1 MRYPIETRY
10 NKDTDNPIYTIFD
23 SESQTFEEV
32 VVPREDSYSYFLQQ
46 NMTKQE
52 VREILRE
59 MDIDSLARVV
69 EIVPI
74 TKHNLFTDEDEE
86 LMKVKM
92 ESAMDVKTYRF
103 NTCHEGHIKRVTRH
117 MLDKKWYIGMPCD
130 DNNRLIPVGV
140 GPKYRDPLIA
150 MGYPED
156 VVDQFLGFMFAD
168 IPEISTMSLDIET
181 ESFGTVL
188 PNPMYASTPIISS
201 AFKFHDVI
209 TNETTGI
216 VVLLE
221 DDLRRYVNKD
231 INYSLRELVIQG
243 KVKLEIYKTEYD
255 LVMRIIE
262 ILKDPR
268 YPLCVTY
275 FGEGFDLPYIYNR
288 AINLGI
294 NRNRIPFTAYRSRT
308 PQRTRGARTDWR
320 VKMKNKMHIDM
331 LQFFS
336 QPTIQNY
343 VFKNKY
349 KKLGLDP
356 VARGLIGRGK
366 VEHEESIN
374 DLSMSNLAYYN
385 YIDADLTLDLMRQ
398 FDYLPLKITFMFMR
412 IGRQGYYDAAHRA
425 IGTKILN
432 MAQGYM
438 VERNILIPNRSDLSV
453 VGTAHSSPDVKGKGY
468 RGAVVIPTEKGLF
481 VNIKRVDFAS
491 LYPTMM
497 KEKNIS
503 FDTVNCNHPEC
514 RVNLVPEL
522 PHHICTKKIGI
533 IPTLIGCL
541 KDTRLLFFKPW
552 SNDKSLPEK
561 ERNTYKAIEQAIKVY
576 VNACLPHNEEVITL
590 SKEGIV
596 NKQTVGSLASCWKD
610 RKILSIE
617 NDQNSSK
624 FGHPVF
630 IEING
635 VVERGIASIVE
646 ITLSD
651 GRSIRCTENHV
662 FPKSLPK
669 HIRKTRNYDWKEEF
683 QVKEVQAAKLEVGD
697 EIFVLN
703 NIPLSSTPPEILFI
717 PDIIFTNN
725 LSIALPREEF
735 KKHAYK
741 KNQRNVTD
749 PLTSLF
755 IKKSEYENIRKRYR
769 INWNKLSE
777 TEKETV
783 RNNYRRIE
791 IKIKPSGPGYWY
803 PSFLRIEKNLLKLL
817 GWYIAEGSIDV
828 KRNRFC
834 ITQCNLHSPEN
845 VEEIKEILKHLGFRF
860 SYSINKQFEVNSN
873 VYSMLLEALCGRGS
887 KNKRIPLHILN
898 RSRAETLLD
907 AYFKGDGNWT
917 NIGAKRYSTI
927 SKQLS
932 SDLLTVIGAL
942 KRNASIHEEGIFRV
956 VETKGMHYT
965 RYKRGMVDFNG
976 TVIVRIKKIEK
987 LGKVP
992 VIDIETENGW
1002 FVTTNGIVTHN
1013 SYGVSGFEGFGLF
1026 CEPVA
1031 ESITSFSRNAITRL
1045 AIETES
1051 LIGNDLRKIAEEHGV
1066 DPLDALEYIPREDK
1080 LIIGGDTDSLM
1091 GKFTEKQIE
1100 HMVKFSQEVLNTE
1113 LALEITAA
1121 LALFYKKKNYILVEE
1136 NGNVEVKGML
1146 GKKRNTP
1153 PIAVQC
1159 FEKFKIILVDVVTK
1173 DEPIDGI
1180 REKTV
1185 DLIREFYD
1193 MIWEGKG
1200 NIKDYVFEVKM
1211 TKAISEYKASP
1222 QHVKAAKKWAKHV
1235 RKNSA
1240 SLRTAS
1246 DNTIVPVGSVIGYV
1260 KKAEGGVK
1268 TTRSGKRAS
1277 GVKCDPIPIQ
1287 IATKKDI
1294 SPIYYHEN
1302 LLSVMG
1308 QVMDALEI
1316 NREEVITTDP
1326 SQSTLDTF
1334 F

>member
-1 MRYPIETRY
+1 MRYPIETKY

-23 SESQTFEEV
+23 SQSQTFEEV

-52 VREILRE
+52 IREILRE
-59 MDIDSLARVV
+59 MDIDSLTRVV

-74 TKHNLFTDEDEE
+74 TKHNLFTDEDEV

-92 ESAMDVKTYRF
+92 EAAMDVKTYRF
-103 NTCHEGHIKRVTRH
+103 NTCHEGHIKRITRH
-117 MLDKKWYIGMPCD
+117 MLDKKWYMGMPCD
-130 DNNRLIPVGV
+130 DNNQLIPVSIKS
-140 GPKYRDPLIA
+140 KYKDPLIA

-221 DDLRRYVNKD
+221 DELRQYVNKD

-243 KVKLEIYKTEYD
+243 RVKLEIYKTEYD

-262 ILKDPR
+262 IIKDPR

-320 VKMKNKMHIDM
+320 VKMNNKMHIDL

-385 YIDADLTLDLMRQ
+385 YIDADITLDLMKQ
-398 FDYLPLKITFMFMR
+398 SDYLPLKITFMFMR

-468 RGAVVIPTEKGLF
+468 RGAIVIPTEKGLF
-481 VNIKRVDFAS
+481 VGIKRVDFAS

-561 ERNTYKAIEQAIKVY
+561 ERNTYKAIEQALKVY
-576 VNACLPHNEEVITL
+576 VNA
-590 SKEGIV
+590 
-596 NKQTVGSLASCWKD
+596 
-610 RKILSIE
+610 
-617 NDQNSSK
+617 
-624 FGHPVF
+624 
-630 IEING
+630 
-635 VVERGIASIVE
+635 
-646 ITLSD
+646 
-651 GRSIRCTENHV
+651 
-662 FPKSLPK
+662 
-669 HIRKTRNYDWKEEF
+669 
-683 QVKEVQAAKLEVGD
+683 
-697 EIFVLN
+697 
-703 NIPLSSTPPEILFI
+703 
-717 PDIIFTNN
+717 
-725 LSIALPREEF
+725 
-735 KKHAYK
+735 
-741 KNQRNVTD
+741 
-749 PLTSLF
+749 
-755 IKKSEYENIRKRYR
+755 
-769 INWNKLSE
+769 
-777 TEKETV
+777 
-783 RNNYRRIE
+783 
-791 IKIKPSGPGYWY
+791 
-803 PSFLRIEKNLLKLL
+803 
-817 GWYIAEGSIDV
+817 
-828 KRNRFC
+828 
-834 ITQCNLHSPEN
+834 
-845 VEEIKEILKHLGFRF
+845 
-860 SYSINKQFEVNSN
+860 
-873 VYSMLLEALCGRGS
+873 
-887 KNKRIPLHILN
+887 
-898 RSRAETLLD
+898 
-907 AYFKGDGNWT
+907 
-917 NIGAKRYSTI
+917 
-927 SKQLS
+927 
-932 SDLLTVIGAL
+932 
-942 KRNASIHEEGIFRV
+942 
-956 VETKGMHYT
+956 
-965 RYKRGMVDFNG
+965 
-976 TVIVRIKKIEK
+976 
-987 LGKVP
+987 
-992 VIDIETENGW
+992 
-1002 FVTTNGIVTHN
+1002 

-1031 ESITSFSRNAITRL
+1031 ESITAWSRDAITRL

-1080 LIIGGDTDSLM
+1080 LIISGDTDSLM
-1091 GKFTEKQIE
+1091 GKFTEEQIE
-1100 HMVKFSQEVLNTE
+1100 HMIKFSQEVLDTE

-1159 FEKFKIILVDVVTK
+1159 FEKFKTILVDVVTK

-1200 NIKDYVFEVKM
+1200 DIKDYVFEVKM

-1235 RKNSA
+1235 RKNST

-1246 DNTIVPVGSVIGYV
+1246 DNTIVPVGSIIGYV